1 MKDYSQALPNPF
13 DDLNSSLRFKVKA
26 GIKKIKDNTKKMKAK
41 QKAKRKS

>member
-1 MKDYSQALPNPF
+1 MKDYNKTLPNPF

-26 GIKKIKDNTKKMKAK
+26 GIKRIKDNTKKLKAE